1 MKKTALYSMNSD
13 KNACFIGLK
22 EPSVIKV
29 APMKHPQHHGYRKE
43 IQAYEKTP
51 YRSNGGRFLFH
62 IHATW
67 WLKRLGRRYG
77 TAIHNVFRACD
88 KRRSR

>member
-13 KNACFIGLK
+13 KNACFIGLI

-29 APMKHPQHHGYRKE
+29 EPMKHPQHHGYRKE

-51 YRSNGGRFLFH
+51 YHTG
-62 IHATW
+62 
-67 WLKRLGRRYG
+67 
-77 TAIHNVFRACD
+77 VFCFALSKND
-88 KRRSR
+88 EQSF